1 MPLSKQ
7 FQIFHRDLKTENI
20 LLTSD
25 GVVKIGDF
33 GLSRKMHSAHEN
45 DPKRNYSNH
54 VVTLW
59 YRAPELLFGD
69 INYTDR
75 IDLWSLGCIMAEFW
89 TRVPIIRGNSEIEQ
103 IKYISQLGGSFDP
116 KDWPGLKNLRLYNT
130 FELPGQYSRIT
141 LTFLRHGMFNE
152 EANYFFDKLLMYDPD
167 KRHSAWTALNDAFFF
182 SDPLPSRDLTVFM
195 RRNKA
200 SLPHSMEN
208 QENQQNQF

>member
-1 MPLSKQ
+1 MQ
-7 FQIFHRDLKTENI
+7 
-20 LLTSD
+20 
-25 GVVKIGDF
+25 
-33 GLSRKMHSAHEN
+33 
-45 DPKRNYSNH
+45 NYSNR

-89 TRVPIIRGNSEIEQ
+89 TRAPIIRGDSEIEQ
-103 IKYISQLGGSFDP
+103 LKYISQLGGSFNP
-116 KDWPGLKNLRLYNT
+116 NDWPRIVNLRLYNT
-130 FELPGQYSRIT
+130 FELPGPYLRRT
-141 LTFLRHGMFNE
+141 LTFLQHGMLND

-182 SDPLPSRDLTVFM
+182 SDPLPSRDLTGFM

-200 SLPHSMEN
+200 LVLPQAIDSTEN
-208 QENQQNQF
+208 QENQQNLTQKITTLNNDNE